1 MASMLQC
8 SETLTTL
15 DTDISFTFVFSSDST
30 IGKKSDRGFIEDL
43 SYSSLY
49 LPDPSYALSVQK
61 LDRFISY
68 RQQAYEWMINVLFG
82 FSILCRFAKIEG
94 FLLMLHILL

>member
-8 SETLTTL
+8 SETLTNM
-15 DTDISFTFVFSSDST
+15 DTDISFSFVFSSDST
-30 IGKKSDRGFIEDL
+30 IGNKSARSFVENF
-43 SYSSLY
+43 SYTSLY

-68 RQQAYEWMINVLFG
+68 REQTYEWMIKV
-82 FSILCRFAKIEG
+82 
-94 FLLMLHILL
+94 HI